1 MALSLNLIIFVF
13 KVPPDIVDADS
24 STDTIVREGSNISLT
39 CAARGHPQPNIV
51 WRREDGAAI
60 GRGKTKSIYE
70 DN

>member
-1 MALSLNLIIFVF
+1 M
-13 KVPPDIVDADS
+13 DADS